1 MSRVFATV
9 TDAQDG
15 GSTVAGIGEDMSEL
29 FKDSPILYIVIPC
42 YNEEEVIE
50 ETIRRLTDK
59 MNGMICEGIVAGA
72 SRFMLVNDGSK
83 DRTWEIIGEL
93 CQTNPYVT
101 GITLAHNRGHQ
112 NALLAG
118 LMTAKEYADIVI
130 SMDADLQDDIHA
142 VDRFVAEYKKGADI
156 VYGVRS
162 SREKDTFFK
171 KNTALAF
178 YKLMAMLGVETVHN
192 HADYRLMSKRALN
205 ELEKFKEV
213 NLFLRGII
221 PMIGFKTSTVEY
233 VREERFAGESKYPLK
248 KMISFAIEGITS
260 CSVKPLRM
268 ITMFGVA
275 ISVISLLYLVY
286 VVIGSVAGHTVPG
299 WATLAVLICFFGG
312 AQILC
317 IGVVGEYIGKIYNET
332 KARPRY
338 IIEGKFLK

>member
-1 MSRVFATV
+1 MTV
-9 TDAQDG
+9 RM
-15 GSTVAGIGEDMSEL
+15 GEVMSEL
-29 FKDSPILYIVIPC
+29 FKENPILYIVIPC

-59 MNGMICEGIVAGA
+59 MDGMIETGMVSGD

-83 DRTWEIIGEL
+83 DRTWEIISEL

-142 VDRFVAEYKKGADI
+142 LDRFVAEYKKGADI

-162 SREKDTFFK
+162 SRAKDTFFK

-178 YKLMAMLGVETVHN
+178 YKLMAMLGVETVYN

-221 PMIGFKTSTVEY
+221 PMIGFKTATVEY

-268 ITMFGVA
+268 ITMFGVT
-275 ISVISLLYLVY
+275 ISVISVLYLIY
-286 VVIGSVAGHTVPG
+286 VIIGSLAGHTVPG

-338 IIEGKFLK
+338 IIEEKHLK